1 MLTVKEGNYAIMG
14 VIQEE
19 NKVYITFEGEK
30 EEQCKVVLLN
40 HQTKEK
46 EIIEVPDEYV
56 LGSLRSI
63 EIDNININEYDYY
76 FEINGQKRI
85 DPYSRKIVGREKWN
99 NLSRKNNSYEI
110 YSSTDKH
117 DFNWKNDKQPE
128 IPKDKMIMYKL
139 HVRGFSMDTK
149 KEDAGTFSAIKDKIP
164 FLKSLGITTIELMP
178 IYEFEEMKIKG
189 TNLAKLPDY
198 VKWTNKSDDVIVAPK
213 KEKKTVGVNYWGY
226 VPGNYFAVKTSYAY
240 KKDRAS
246 IEFKELVH
254 ELHKNNMECVMEMF
268 FGGNLNHN
276 LILDSLRYWVR
287 EFHVDGFH
295 LLGNNLPITAIAQ
308 NVMLS
313 RTKIFYDDIPG
324 DVLDNQKTYKHL
336 YLYKDEYLYQARK
349 ILNHIN
355 GDMSEFIN
363 QQKKQNSKYGFV
375 NYVASN
381 NGFTLAD
388 VFMFNDR
395 HNEANGENNSD
406 GNAWNFSNNCGFEG
420 FSQKKYIKF
429 MRQKQWRNALV
440 MLFMAQGVP
449 LILSGDEIQ
458 NSQKGNNNAYCQD
471 NKIGWVNWK
480 KGKSQDSD
488 IEFVKNIIK
497 FRNDHPMIS
506 NTNPYYFND
515 CLTKGMPDVSFHG
528 ESAWVAG
535 IDKQMMA
542 LGEMY
547 YGEYDSNNTKESIY
561 VAYNFFSGV
570 STLAL
575 PSLPENKQWHL
586 LMDTSLEKKPFLKEA
601 VKLKNQQ
608 KLTINAQSIKILIGK

>member
-324 DVLDNQKTYKHL
+324 EVLDNQKTYKHL

-608 KLTINAQSIKILIGK
+608 KLTINAQSIKILIGR

>member
-336 YLYKDEYLYQARK
+336 YLYKDEYL
-349 ILNHIN
+349 
-355 GDMSEFIN
+355 
-363 QQKKQNSKYGFV
+363 
-375 NYVASN
+375 
-381 NGFTLAD
+381 
-388 VFMFNDR
+388 
-395 HNEANGENNSD
+395 
-406 GNAWNFSNNCGFEG
+406 
-420 FSQKKYIKF
+420 
-429 MRQKQWRNALV
+429 
-440 MLFMAQGVP
+440 
-449 LILSGDEIQ
+449 
-458 NSQKGNNNAYCQD
+458 
-471 NKIGWVNWK
+471 
-480 KGKSQDSD
+480 
-488 IEFVKNIIK
+488 
-497 FRNDHPMIS
+497 
-506 NTNPYYFND
+506 
-515 CLTKGMPDVSFHG
+515 
-528 ESAWVAG
+528 
-535 IDKQMMA
+535 
-542 LGEMY
+542 
-547 YGEYDSNNTKESIY
+547 
-561 VAYNFFSGV
+561 
-570 STLAL
+570 
-575 PSLPENKQWHL
+575 
-586 LMDTSLEKKPFLKEA
+586 
-601 VKLKNQQ
+601 
-608 KLTINAQSIKILIGK
+608 

>member
-608 KLTINAQSIKILIGK
+608 KLTINAQSIKILIGR